1 MKEIINNYFDHIGRL
16 INNFNYKKIEDMI
29 NILEKARI
37 EGKNI
42 FILGNGGSATTANH
56 FVCDFGKNAIHG
68 NEKRFKIISLC
79 DNLATITA
87 YGNDLGYETIF
98 EERLKNLMEDN
109 DVVIALSAS
118 GNSKNVLHAADYVK
132 ARNGILISMTGND
145 GGKLKKI
152 SDFNINIESNTIE
165 QIEDIHLMIEH
176 IIVYVYEHKDDVK
189 NELVR
194 M

>member
-16 INNFNYKKIEDMI
+16 INNFNYKEIEDMI

-56 FVCDFGKNAIHG
+56 FVWDFGKNAIQG

-152 SDFNINIESNTIE
+152 SDLNINIESNTIE

>member
-16 INNFNYKKIEDMI
+16 INNFNYKEIEDMI

-56 FVCDFGKNAIHG
+56 FVCDFGKNATQG

-118 GNSKNVLHAADYVK
+118 GNSKNVLHAANYVK

-145 GGKLKKI
+145 GGKLKEI
-152 SDFNINIESNTIE
+152 SDLNINIESNTIE

>member
-16 INNFNYKKIEDMI
+16 INNFNYKEIEDMI

-56 FVCDFGKNAIHG
+56 FVCDFGKNAIQG
-68 NEKRFKIISLC
+68 NKKRFKIISLC

-118 GNSKNVLHAADYVK
+118 GNSKNVLHAANYVK

-145 GGKLKKI
+145 GGKLKEI
-152 SDFNINIESNTIE
+152 SDLNINIESNTIE

>member
-16 INNFNYKKIEDMI
+16 INNFNYKEIEDMI

-56 FVCDFGKNAIHG
+56 FVCDFGKNAIQG

-118 GNSKNVLHAADYVK
+118 GNSKNVLHAANYVK

-145 GGKLKKI
+145 GGKLKEI
-152 SDFNINIESNTIE
+152 SDLNINIESNTIE

>member
-16 INNFNYKKIEDMI
+16 INNFNYKEIEDMI

-56 FVCDFGKNAIHG
+56 FVCDFGKNAIQG

-118 GNSKNVLHAADYVK
+118 GNSKNVLHAANYVK

-152 SDFNINIESNTIE
+152 SDLNINIESNTIE